1 MIIFRIVLILL
12 WLAVL
17 MRIAITDLQTLKIP
31 DRWNLILAATG
42 ILSLVF
48 NVDSGPAE
56 RVAGVFV
63 ISLPM
68 LIMDFIIPGGFG
80 GGDIK
85 LMAAAGLFL
94 GWKKEVLAAL
104 LAFLAAGFFAVYLLL
119 TGKAGRK
126 DCFAFGPFLC
136 GGLAFSALA
145 GDRVVMWY
153 MSRLL
158 Y

>member
-1 MIIFRIVLILL
+1 MTAFRIILTLL
-12 WLAVL
+12 WLAAL
-17 MRIAITDLQTLKIP
+17 IRIAITDLKTLQIP
-31 DRWNLILAATG
+31 DRWNLILAVTG
-42 ILSLVF
+42 ILSLFV
-48 NVDSGPAE
+48 NMDSGPAE
-56 RVAGVFV
+56 RVAGAFI

-68 LIMDFIIPGGFG
+68 LITDLVIPGGFG

-104 LAFLAAGFFAVYLLL
+104 LAFSAAGLFAVYLLL

-153 MSRLL
+153 MSHLL